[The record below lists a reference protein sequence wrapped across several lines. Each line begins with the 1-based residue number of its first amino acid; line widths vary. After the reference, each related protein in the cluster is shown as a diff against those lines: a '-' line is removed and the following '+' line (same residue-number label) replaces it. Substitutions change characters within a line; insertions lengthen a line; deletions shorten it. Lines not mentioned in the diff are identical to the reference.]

1 MHLSDN
7 DLRQL
12 DEARLEGLPSEVLRA
27 LSKRLLSDLKEARER
42 LNQSPENSSR
52 PPSSRAPWERGGQSP
67 ALGVE
72 DEGSSAG
79 RATDTVEESS
89 PEPERSK
96 EEAGARRDSRAG
108 EEAAAAAAK
117 RPRRPGRR
125 PGHPGVSRRQVL
137 PIDQE
142 QSHAPSHCACCG
154 EALEGLEAVAY
165 TGRYELEL
173 ERRESGNAGV
183 VVTQTKHTYFEVRC
197 GCGHCTR
204 AEPGR
209 ALAESDWTVEL
220 TEWHLVGPRLSS
232 VIVALSLR
240 LGGSHR
246 RIQEFL
252 FEWFGLSL
260 STALISQC
268 RHELGRA
275 LEPVVEEALRAAL
288 SEAEL
293 VHVDETG
300 WPQHDQALWLWAF
313 VTANTV
319 LYVIG
324 RRTREL
330 LHSILGP
337 APSQWIM
344 SDGYS
349 VYRAYGQRL
358 RCWAHILRK
367 ARGLAES
374 LHTPTQAF
382 GRELLSTFETLMQA
396 VYAARAAP
404 GHLGLRQTH
413 SQTLQALWHRCVR
426 VAGGPYPD
434 KAQALARELLNDWD
448 SFWVVLEHPHL
459 PLTNNEAERALRP
472 WVILRRVSQGTRTEQ
487 GSRAFCALASVID
500 TCRKRGLSPWPYL
513 TDALRRR
520 RQGLPAPALPL
531 AA

>member
-1 MHLSDN
+1 MYLKDN

-12 DEARLEGLPSEVLRA
+12 DEARLDGLPSEVLRA

-52 PPSSRAPWERGGQSP
+52 PPSSRAPWERGGQSL

-72 DEGSSAG
+72 EEDDASAG
-79 RATDTVEESS
+79 SATDTVSESA
-89 PEPERSK
+89 PEPERPKQEASVGGDSK
-96 EEAGARRDSRAG
+96 ARVKPKG
-108 EEAAAAAAK
+108 
-117 RPRRPGRR
+117 RPGRR
-125 PGHPGVSRRQVL
+125 LGHPGVSRRQVL
-137 PIDQE
+137 PIDRE

-154 EALEGLEAVAY
+154 AGLEGLEAVAY

-173 ERRESGNAGV
+173 ERPVSGNAGV

-197 GCGHCTR
+197 GCGHRTR

-209 ALAESDWTVEL
+209 ALAEADWTVEL

-232 VIVALSLR
+232 FIVALSLR

-252 FEWFGLSL
+252 ADWFGLSL

-313 VTANTV
+313 VTANTI

-337 APSQWIM
+337 TPSQWIM

-374 LHTPTQAF
+374 LDTPTQAF
-382 GRELLSTFETLMQA
+382 GQELLSTFETLMQA

-404 GHLGLRQTH
+404 GNLGLRQTH
-413 SQTLQALWHRCVR
+413 HQTLQILWHSCVR
-426 VAGGPYPD
+426 VAAGPYPD

-500 TCRKRGLSPWPYL
+500 TCRRRGLSPWPYL
-513 TDALRRR
+513 TDALRQR

>member
-1 MHLSDN
+1 MYLNDN

-12 DEARLEGLPSEVLRA
+12 DEARLERLPSEVLRA

-42 LNQSPENSSR
+42 LNQTPENSSR
-52 PPSSRAPWERGGQSP
+52 PPSSRAPWERGSQSP
-67 ALGVE
+67 ALGAE
-72 DEGSSAG
+72 DSGMSAG
-79 RATDTVEESS
+79 TSTDTVAESA
-89 PEPERSK
+89 PESEKSK
-96 EEAGARRDSRAG
+96 EKPGAAGDSKAQAD
-108 EEAAAAAAK
+108 AAAVK
-117 RPRRPGRR
+117 TKGRPGRR

-137 PIDQE
+137 PVDTQ
-142 QSHAPSHCACCG
+142 QSHYPDVCACCG
-154 EALEGLEAVAY
+154 SALEGLEAVAY

-173 ERRESGNAGV
+173 ESPGSGKAGLV
-183 VVTQTKHTYFEVRC
+183 VNQTQHTYFETRC

-209 ALAESDWTVEL
+209 AAPESDWTVEL

-232 VIVALSLR
+232 FIVALSLR

-252 FEWFGLSL
+252 LEWFGLSL

-275 LEPVVEEALRAAL
+275 LEPVVEEALREAL
-288 SEAEL
+288 TEAEL

-313 VTANTV
+313 VSANTI

-324 RRTREL
+324 RRTQEL

-374 LHTPTQAF
+374 LNTPTQAF
-382 GRELLSTFETLMQA
+382 GRELLSLFETLMQA

-404 GHLGLRQTH
+404 GQINLRQTH
-413 SQTLQALWHRCVR
+413 SQTLQALWHSCVR
-426 VAGGPYPD
+426 VANGDYPD
-434 KAQALARELLNDWD
+434 KARALARELLNDWD
-448 SFWVVLEHPHL
+448 SFWVVLEHPQL

-513 TDALRRR
+513 TDALRQR

>member
-1 MHLSDN
+1 MYLKDN

-12 DEARLEGLPSEVLRA
+12 DEARLDGLPREVLRA

-42 LNQSPENSSR
+42 LNRSPENSSR
-52 PPSSRAPWERGGQSP
+52 PPSSRAPWERGGESL

-72 DEGSSAG
+72 EEDDASAG
-79 RATDTVEESS
+79 SATDRVSESA
-89 PEPERSK
+89 PEPERPKREASVGGDSK
-96 EEAGARRDSRAG
+96 AGVKPKG
-108 EEAAAAAAK
+108 
-117 RPRRPGRR
+117 RPGRR
-125 PGHPGVSRRQVL
+125 PGHPGVSRRRVL

-142 QSHAPSHCACCG
+142 QSHAPSHCAGCG
-154 EALEGLEAVAY
+154 AALEGLEAVAY

-173 ERRESGNAGV
+173 ERPESGNAGV
-183 VVTQTKHTYFEVRC
+183 VVTQTKHTYFEGRC
-197 GCGHCTR
+197 GCGHRTR

-209 ALAESDWTVEL
+209 ALAEADWTVEL
-220 TEWHLVGPRLSS
+220 TERHLVGPRLSS
-232 VIVALSLR
+232 FIVALSLR

-252 FEWFGLSL
+252 ADRFGLSL

-288 SEAEL
+288 SDAEP
-293 VHVDETG
+293 VPVDETG
-300 WPQHDQALWLWAF
+300 RPQHDQALWLWAF
-313 VTANTV
+313 VTANTL

-337 APSQWIM
+337 TPSPWIM

-349 VYRAYGQRL
+349 VYRAYGHRL
-358 RCWAHILRK
+358 RCWAPILRK
-367 ARGLAES
+367 ARGPAER

-382 GRELLSTFETLMQA
+382 GRELPSTFETLMQA

-404 GHLGLRQTH
+404 GPHGLRQTY
-413 SQTLQALWHRCVR
+413 SQRLQALRQCCVR
-426 VAGGPYPD
+426 VAAGPYPD
-434 KAQALARELLNDWD
+434 KAQVLARELRNDWD
-448 SFWVVLEHPHL
+448 SFRVVLEHPHL

-472 WVILRRVSQGTRTEQ
+472 WVILRRVSQGPRTEQ
-487 GSRAFCALASVID
+487 GSRAFCALAGVID
-500 TCRKRGLSPWPYL
+500 TCRRRGLSPWPYL
-513 TDALRRR
+513 TDALRQR